1 MNRFNTNGLVSNKI
15 ISSEIET
22 PLIRIGGDLNVNDAG
37 NLSFKVRFIYKIV

>member
-22 PLIRIGGDLNVNDAG
+22 PLIIIGGGL
-37 NLSFKVRFIYKIV
+37 